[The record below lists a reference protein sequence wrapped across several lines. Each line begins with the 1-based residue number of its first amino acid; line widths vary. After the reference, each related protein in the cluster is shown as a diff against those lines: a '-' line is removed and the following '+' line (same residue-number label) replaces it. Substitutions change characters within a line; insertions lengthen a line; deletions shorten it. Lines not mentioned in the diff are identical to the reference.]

1 MAKRVAIL
9 GGSFDPP
16 HHGHIHVALAFQ
28 DLYKFDEV
36 WIVPNYANP
45 LKEAV
50 ASASDR
56 LDMTRLA
63 FTGVPYCKVLDVE
76 VLRKEPSFTVD
87 TLEFLLETDPEF
99 QSAERFLLIASGVAR
114 SFGSWK
120 NIDRVIE
127 IAKPVVAAGSP
138 YKEIPG
144 LSQKSA
150 KAVEGGW
157 TVFEGINLSSTLVR
171 SWLFSK
177 KYISHLI
184 PKEVEEYIT
193 EHNLYKKELQG

>member
-16 HHGHIHVALAFQ
+16 HYGHIHLALAFQ
-28 DLYKFDEV
+28 DLYKFDKV

-56 LDMTRLA
+56 LFMTRLA
-63 FTGVPYCKVLDVE
+63 FERVPYCKVLDVE
-76 VLRKEPSFTVD
+76 VSRKKPSFTVD
-87 TLEFLLETDPEF
+87 TLEFLLHTDIEF
-99 QSAERFLLIASGVAR
+99 QSAERFLLIASDVAR

-120 NIDRVIE
+120 NIDRVLE
-127 IAKPVVAAGSP
+127 IAQPIVAASNP
-138 YKEIPG
+138 YQEIEG
-144 LSQKSA
+144 ISQKSA
-150 KAVEGGW
+150 KLVESGW

-171 SWLFSK
+171 SRLFSK
-177 KYISHLI
+177 KYVGHLI
-184 PKEVEEYIT
+184 PREVEEYIIK
-193 EHNLYKKELQG
+193 HNLYNKE